1 MNSKTIPII
10 VILALITLPIL
21 SVLYTYYLWFQ
32 EINYVNVFLTMLYT
46 KISIFSAVS
55 AFAFLFLF
63 LNIWI
68 AIHNTSKK
76 LDSTI
81 ITLIVFVSL
90 FSGFLASNGWETA
103 LNYFN
108 QQNFNMSDP
117 VFNNNISFYIFS
129 LPIYSFIWGIVF
141 NIVLIATMATALIY
155 FYPLIYPLIL
165 RSVQMQD
172 TTFGHNIKPAVFK
185 GKKAFPH
192 VYFLAGIIFLLIG
205 AALFLHRYSILTS
218 SLGVVF
224 GAAYTSLKI
233 SLPLTTLLSALSA
246 ITGTV
251 FMISS
256 LIKKI
261 KLPYIF
267 LIGVVFTAIIG
278 NIAIFVVHQY
288 IVVPDEYNREKP
300 YLENNIKFTSAAYDI
315 DDMKEVEFPANYD
328 LTMDDIESNNQ
339 TISNVRLWDWRPLLR
354 TYKQVQLIRTY
365 YDFYDVDID
374 RYTTNGEY
382 KQVMISGREINQD
395 FLPQKT
401 WVNKHLVF
409 THGYGV
415 AMSPVREVSNEG
427 LPLLLIKDIPPSS
440 ENFEI
445 QRPEIY
451 YGELTNDFVIVNSL
465 TEELDYS
472 KGEENVYTTYQGTGG
487 VELSST
493 LKKLAM
499 SLRFG
504 SIEILLSESVTD
516 ESKILMNRN
525 IVERISAIAPFLVFD
540 KDPYI
545 VVDNGKMYWIIDAYT
560 VSNKYPYSVIYYGI
574 NYIRNSVKVVVNAYD
589 GETDF
594 YVVNDEPII
603 NTYRKIFPDLFK
615 SFEDIPAG
623 LKAHMRYP
631 LDMFS
636 VQAKVYEK
644 YHMRDARVFYNNED
658 LWQSPKQFLEREIVD
673 MEPYYLIM
681 KVPGEDKEEFVLL
694 QPFTPR
700 DKNNIIG
707 WVSARSDFP
716 NYGERIVFKF
726 PKEKLIF
733 GPMQIEARI
742 DQDPDISQLFTLWS
756 QVGTRVIRGVML
768 VIPVEDSILYVEPI
782 YLRAEQE
789 SALPELKRVVVAFG
803 DKITM
808 QETLDESL
816 KVIFGGMK
824 GVVEENV
831 VRTLEQLITKALQHY
846 SQSQDYLKQSN
857 WEGYG
862 SEQQKLKETLDD
874 MGKI

>member
-21 SVLYTYYLWFQ
+21 SVLYTDYLWFQ

-68 AIHNTSKK
+68 AIHNTSTK

-328 LTMDDIESNNQ
+328 LTMDDIES
-339 TISNVRLWDWRPLLR
+339 
-354 TYKQVQLIRTY
+354 
-365 YDFYDVDID
+365 
-374 RYTTNGEY
+374 

-487 VELSST
+487 VESSST
-493 LKKLAM
+493 LKKLAT
-499 SLRFG
+499 S
-504 SIEILLSESVTD
+504 
-516 ESKILMNRN
+516 
-525 IVERISAIAPFLVFD
+525 
-540 KDPYI
+540 
-545 VVDNGKMYWIIDAYT
+545 
-560 VSNKYPYSVIYYGI
+560 
-574 NYIRNSVKVVVNAYD
+574 
-589 GETDF
+589 
-594 YVVNDEPII
+594 
-603 NTYRKIFPDLFK
+603 
-615 SFEDIPAG
+615 
-623 LKAHMRYP
+623 
-631 LDMFS
+631 
-636 VQAKVYEK
+636 
-644 YHMRDARVFYNNED
+644 
-658 LWQSPKQFLEREIVD
+658 
-673 MEPYYLIM
+673 
-681 KVPGEDKEEFVLL
+681 
-694 QPFTPR
+694 
-700 DKNNIIG
+700 
-707 WVSARSDFP
+707 
-716 NYGERIVFKF
+716 
-726 PKEKLIF
+726 
-733 GPMQIEARI
+733 
-742 DQDPDISQLFTLWS
+742 
-756 QVGTRVIRGVML
+756 
-768 VIPVEDSILYVEPI
+768 
-782 YLRAEQE
+782 
-789 SALPELKRVVVAFG
+789 
-803 DKITM
+803 
-808 QETLDESL
+808 
-816 KVIFGGMK
+816 
-824 GVVEENV
+824 
-831 VRTLEQLITKALQHY
+831 
-846 SQSQDYLKQSN
+846 
-857 WEGYG
+857 
-862 SEQQKLKETLDD
+862 
-874 MGKI
+874 